1 MARPKQPAPR
11 SAKAGAARAAAPRA
25 VVRALPASRV
35 AEVESVDGMAVYPG
49 SFDPIT
55 NGHVDI
61 IRRTLRVFPRVTV
74 AVAYNPNKDAAMFTP
89 AERVAMIREALA
101 DCGERVIA
109 DAFTGLLVDYAD
121 RIGASV
127 LVRGLRAV
135 SDFEYE
141 FQMTMM
147 NRHLKPKIET
157 VFMMAGE
164 QYFYTSS
171 RLVKEVATFGGDV
184 RNLVPDCVIERLIER
199 AEQGSARPGA
209 PRQKGQ

>member
-1 MARPKQPAPR
+1 MPTRKPAPR
-11 SAKAGAARAAAPRA
+11 RARRATALESKDAPIA
-25 VVRALPASRV
+25 I
-35 AEVESVDGMAVYPG
+35 YPG

-55 NGHVDI
+55 NGHIDI
-61 IRRTLRVFPRVTV
+61 IRRALRVFPRVTV

-89 AERVAMIREALA
+89 EERVDMIRRALA
-101 DCGERVIA
+101 DVGDRVVA
-109 DAFTGLLVDYAD
+109 DSFTGLLVDYAE
-121 RIGASV
+121 RIGAQV
-127 LVRGLRAV
+127 LIRGLRAV

-184 RNLVPDCVIERLIER
+184 RNLVPDFVVDRFAERI
-199 AEQGSARPGA
+199 AKKAREK
-209 PRQKGQ
+209 RR

>member
-1 MARPKQPAPR
+1 MPTIKRAKARP
-11 SAKAGAARAAAPRA
+11 
-25 VVRALPASRV
+25 VRALPSKAKANVQAESDSDTPV
-35 AEVESVDGMAVYPG
+35 AIYPG

-55 NGHVDI
+55 NGHIDI
-61 IRRTLRVFPRVTV
+61 IRRALRVFPRVTV

-89 AERVAMIREALA
+89 AERVDMIRQALA
-101 DCGERVIA
+101 DVGDRIIA
-109 DAFTGLLVDYAD
+109 DSFTGLLVDYAE
-121 RIGASV
+121 RIGAQV
-127 LVRGLRAV
+127 LIRGLRAV

-184 RNLVPDCVIERLIER
+184 RNLVPDFVMDRFAERIAKKVREKR
-199 AEQGSARPGA
+199 G
-209 PRQKGQ
+209 